1 MSNALDARAQAYAAL
16 GESSRLAII
25 DLLARG
31 DLASGELAAEL
42 GLPTNLMAHH
52 LQVLEQAGLVER
64 RRSEGD
70 GRRTY
75 VRRTAACN
83 RLLGGEAT
91 PRPHRVA
98 FVCSANSARSQLA
111 EAYWRTVSD
120 IPVVSA
126 GTHPARRVHPRAITV
141 ARHHG
146 LDLSGAAPK
155 LVDDVLAGDE
165 LLIAV
170 CDRAYED
177 LGAPSAHWSIPDPA
191 RAGDSRAF
199 ESAFAD
205 IADRIDQFTS
215 RFEPDASATPPPAG

>member
-1 MSNALDARAQAYAAL
+1 MSNGLEERARAYAAL
-16 GESSRLAII
+16 GEASRLAII
-25 DLLARG
+25 DRLALG
-31 DLASGELAAEL
+31 DLASGELAAGL

-70 GRRTY
+70 GRRAY

-83 RLLGGEAT
+83 RLLGSDAT

-126 GTHPARRVHPRAITV
+126 GTHPARRVHPRAVTV

-146 LDLSGAAPK
+146 LDLVGATPK
-155 LVDDVLAGDE
+155 LVDDVLTGDE
-165 LLIAV
+165 LLITV
-170 CDRAYED
+170 CDRAYEG
-177 LGAPSAHWSIPDPA
+177 LRAPSAHWSIPDPA
-191 RAGDSRAF
+191 RSADSRAF
-199 ESAFAD
+199 ESAFTD
-205 IADRIDQFTS
+205 IADRIDRLTS
-215 RFEPDASATPPPAG
+215 RFEGEAS

>member
-1 MSNALDARAQAYAAL
+1 MSNDLEERARAYAAL
-16 GESSRLAII
+16 GEPSRLAII
-25 DLLARG
+25 DRLAHG

-52 LQVLEQAGLVER
+52 LQVLEQAGR
-64 RRSEGD
+64 RA
-70 GRRTY
+70 Y
-75 VRRTAACN
+75 VRRTATCN
-83 RLLGGEAT
+83 RLLGSDAT

-146 LDLSGAAPK
+146 LDLAGATPK
-155 LVDDVLAGDE
+155 LVDDVLTGDE
-165 LLIAV
+165 LLITV
-170 CDRAYED
+170 CDRAYEG
-177 LGAPSAHWSIPDPA
+177 LRAPSAHWSIPDPA
-191 RAGDSRAF
+191 RSDDSRAF
-199 ESAFAD
+199 ESAFTD
-205 IADRIDQFTS
+205 IADRIDQLTS
-215 RFEPDASATPPPAG
+215 RFEGEAS